1 MPIKPTSRYRGSE
14 IYDAPGRNGD
24 SHPTV
29 PLRPPS
35 PAAETAA
42 VSHVLT
48 AGEDFEYLAWRYFGS
63 SDVWWQIADA
73 NPRRH
78 PLALISGEK
87 FLVPSPTEVGRIER
101 SRRFK

>member
-1 MPIKPTSRYRGSE
+1 MPIKPTSRYVGSTVLQ
-14 IYDAPGRNGD
+14 APDKTGVQR
-24 SHPTV
+24 PTV
-29 PLRPPS
+29 SQRPPT
-35 PAAETAA
+35 ATAEAAA

-63 SDVWWQIADA
+63 SDAWWQIADA
-73 NPRRH
+73 NGRQH

-101 SRRFK
+101 TRRFR